1 MLDNSSPVALYE
13 QLKLLIKDDILSEVY
28 KPGDQLPNE
37 KQLCSQ
43 YGVSRITVRRA
54 LKELSKE
61 GLVEVRQGKGTF
73 VSREKLNIK
82 ILDLGGY
89 TNSLSREHNHHIEMK
104 ILGKKVIDATAEI
117 SKPLNIKEK
126 SKVLELKR
134 LIIDEGE
141 PLSVDIAYFP
151 LSIYPD
157 ISEKIYDDVSTFNIM
172 KTDYGVVMA
181 KAYKEFSVVIAQDE
195 YSKLLNCTPNEA
207 LCCTKKIIYNID
219 NKPIHYSIYHILA
232 HKVKYFINVDI
243 FSTEE

>member
-13 QLKLLIKDDILSEVY
+13 QLKLLIKDDILNGVY
-28 KPGDQLPNE
+28 KSGDQLPNE

-43 YGVSRITVRRA
+43 YSVSRITVRRA

-89 TNSLSREHNHHIEMK
+89 TNSLSGEHHHIEMK
-104 ILGKKVIDATAEI
+104 ILEKKVVDATAEI
-117 SKPLNIKEK
+117 SKVFNVKEK
-126 SKVLELKR
+126 SKVLKLKR

-141 PLSVDIAYFP
+141 PLSIDIAYFP
-151 LSIYPD
+151 INIYPD
-157 ISEKIYDDVSTFNIM
+157 ISEKIHDDVSTFGIM
-172 KTDYGVVMA
+172 KRDYEVVMA

-195 YSKLLNCTPNEA
+195 YSKLLNSTPNES
-207 LCCTKKIIYNID
+207 LFCTKKIIYDID
-219 NKPIHYSIYHILA
+219 NRPIHYSIYYILA

-243 FSTEE
+243 FSKED